1 MKTIRFMLISLVL
14 GIGLGAISRPTLA
27 QKEAKLIGVEDGL
40 FNEHLCADIIG
51 NSVVVGAHS
60 KNIARIYVGD
70 GKKWNQQAEL
80 TTGPEANAF
89 GWAVSLTGR
98 HDRAS
103 ANTAIVGAPSDNHA
117 GAKKNAGSAF
127 IFVRSGDTWK
137 QQAKLVAPDPEVE
150 DAFGSAVSIDR
161 NTAIVGVPMDDDA
174 GRDAGAAYIFV
185 RDGNAWKQQAKL
197 APQDLV
203 GFDAFGG
210 AVFVHGNTAIVGAN
224 GHSHSGLRFP
234 GAAYVFVREGTTWV
248 EQAKLTADDAASS
261 DSFGKSVA
269 LFNDTIIV
277 GAPIADI
284 EGKKD
289 AGAAYIFAR
298 EGDSWKQKVK
308 LIRKAEGKGDQ
319 FGSGV
324 AVAGNIAIVG
334 AAGVEDA
341 GVGSGAAYGF
351 ARVDGVW
358 EEKKKVQPDD
368 EGPRI
373 GFGAWVAISSGIVAV
388 SAHNAPNEDAGLNR
402 GKGAAAYVYN
412 SVEDFG
418 TPPFLTVEPFGLRMT
433 TLGRVK
439 RTALLQN
446 FPNPF
451 NPDTWLP
458 YRLAA
463 DVPVT
468 LGIYN
473 VRGQLLRELNLGV
486 QKAGGYLT
494 RETAAYW
501 DGRDHIGETVSSGVY
516 FYTLHTGA
524 FEATRRMLILK

>member
-1 MKTIRFMLISLVL
+1 MKTIRFILISLVL
-14 GIGLGAISRPTLA
+14 GIGLGSMSPALA
-27 QKEAKLIGVEDGL
+27 QKEFKLIGVEDGL
-40 FNEHLCADIIG
+40 DNEHLCADIIG
-51 NSVVVGAHS
+51 HSVVVGAHRVA
-60 KNIARIYVGD
+60 IAKIYVGD
-70 GKKWNQQAEL
+70 GKKWNEQAEL
-80 TTGPEANAF
+80 TVGPDAGAF

-117 GAKKNAGSAF
+117 GAKKNAGSAY
-127 IFVRSGDTWK
+127 IFVRSGDNWK
-137 QQAKLVAPDPEVE
+137 QQAKLAAPDPEDE
-150 DAFGSAVSIDR
+150 DAFGFAVSIDR
-161 NTAIVGVPMDDDA
+161 NTAIVGVPMDDDG
-174 GRDAGAAYIFV
+174 GRDAGSAYIFV
-185 RDGNAWKQQAKL
+185 RDGNAWRQQAKL
-197 APQDLV
+197 VPQDLV
-203 GFDAFGG
+203 GFDVFGG
-210 AVFVHGNTAIVGAN
+210 AVFVHGNTAVVGAS

-234 GAAYVFVREGTTWV
+234 GAAYVFVREGTTWL

-277 GAPIADI
+277 GAPLADI

-289 AGAAYIFAR
+289 AGAAYVFAR
-298 EGDSWKQKVK
+298 EGDTWKQQVK
-308 LIRKAEGKGDQ
+308 LIRKAERKGDQ

-324 AVAGNIAIVG
+324 AVAGNLAIVG

-358 EEKKKVQPDD
+358 EEKDKVRPED

-373 GFGAWVAISSGIVAV
+373 KFGAWVAISGDMVVV
-388 SAHNAPNEDAGLNR
+388 SAHNAPNPDHPATNR
-402 GKGAAAYVYN
+402 GHGTAAYVYN
-412 SVEDFG
+412 SEEDFG
-418 TPPFLTVEPFGLRMT
+418 TPPFLAVEPFELRVT
-433 TLGRVK
+433 TLGQVK

-451 NPDTWLP
+451 NPETWLP
-458 YRLAA
+458 YRLAVDA
-463 DVPVT
+463 PVT
-468 LGIYN
+468 LRIYN
-473 VRGQLLRELNLGV
+473 VRGQLMRELNLGV

-501 DGRDHIGETVSSGVY
+501 DGRDQVGETVSSGIY
-516 FYTLHTGA
+516 FYSLHAGP
-524 FEATRRMLILK
+524 FQATRSMLILK

>member
-1 MKTIRFMLISLVL
+1 MKTIRFILISLVL
-14 GIGLGAISRPTLA
+14 GIGLGSISRPTLA
-27 QKEAKLIGVEDGL
+27 QKEIKLVAVEDGRG
-40 FNEHLCADIIG
+40 NKHLCADIIG
-51 NSVVVGAHS
+51 DSVIVGSHEMG
-60 KNIARIYVGD
+60 IAKIYVGD
-70 GKKWNQQAEL
+70 GKKWKEQAEL
-80 TTGPEANAF
+80 TADPAGAAF

-117 GAKKNAGSAF
+117 EAKKNAGAAYIF
-127 IFVRSGDTWK
+127 IRSGDIWK
-137 QQAKLVAPDPEVE
+137 EQAKLVAPDPEDE
-150 DAFGSAVSIDR
+150 DAFGFAVSIDR
-161 NTAIVGVPMDDDA
+161 NTAIVGVPMDDDG
-174 GRDAGAAYIFV
+174 GRDAGSAYIFV
-185 RDGNAWKQQAKL
+185 RDGVAWKQQAKL
-197 APQDLV
+197 VPQDLV
-203 GFDAFGG
+203 GFDVFGG
-210 AVFVHGNTAIVGAN
+210 AVFVHGNTAVVGAG
-224 GHSHSGLRFP
+224 GHSHNGLRFP

-261 DSFGKSVA
+261 DSFGQSVA
-269 LFNDTIIV
+269 LFNDTIVV
-277 GAPIADI
+277 GAPLADV
-284 EGKKD
+284 EGNKD
-289 AGAAYIFAR
+289 AGAAYVFAR
-298 EGDSWKQKVK
+298 EGDTWKRHVK
-308 LIRKAEGKGDQ
+308 LIRKAENKGDQ

-334 AAGVEDA
+334 APAVDDEGLA
-341 GVGSGAAYGF
+341 SGAAYGF

-373 GFGAWVAISSGIVAV
+373 KFGAWVAISGGMVAV
-388 SAHNAPNEDAGLNR
+388 SAHNKPSDEAWLAR
-402 GKGAAAYVYN
+402 GFGTAAYVYN

-418 TPPFLTVEPFGLRMT
+418 TPPFLAVEPFGLRVT

-451 NPDTWLP
+451 NPETWLP

-463 DVPVT
+463 DAPVT
-468 LGIYN
+468 LRIYN
-473 VRGQLLRELNLGV
+473 VRGQLVRELNLGM

-501 DGRDHIGETVSSGVY
+501 DGRDHVGETVSSGIY
-516 FYTLHTGA
+516 FYTLHAGSVQ
-524 FEATRRMLILK
+524 ATRRMLILK

>member
-1 MKTIRFMLISLVL
+1 MKTIRFMLISLAL
-14 GIGLGAISRPTLA
+14 GIGLGSISRTALA
-27 QKEAKLIGVEDGL
+27 LEDEVKLIGVEDGL
-40 FNEHLCADIIG
+40 DNEHLCADIVG
-51 NSVVVGAHS
+51 DSVVVGAHRVG
-60 KNIARIYVGD
+60 IAKIYVGG
-70 GKKWNQQAEL
+70 GKKWKEQAEL
-80 TTGPEANAF
+80 TAAPDAAF
-89 GWAVSLTGR
+89 GWAVSLTGH

-103 ANTAIVGAPSDNHA
+103 ANTAIVGAPSDNLA
-117 GAKKNAGSAF
+117 GANKAGSAF

-137 QQAKLVAPDPEVE
+137 QQAKLAAPDPEKE
-150 DAFGSAVSIDR
+150 DAFGFAVSIDR

-185 RDGNAWKQQAKL
+185 RDGNAWRQQAKL

-203 GFDAFGG
+203 GFDVFGG

-224 GHSHSGLRFP
+224 GHSHNNLRFA

-269 LFNDTIIV
+269 LFNNTIVV
-277 GAPIADI
+277 GAPVADV

-289 AGAAYIFAR
+289 AGAAYVFAR
-298 EGDSWKQKVK
+298 EGDTWKQKGK

-334 AAGVEDA
+334 AAGVDEA

-358 EEKKKVQPDD
+358 EEKEKVQPED

-373 GFGAWVAISSGIVAV
+373 KFGAWVAISGDMVAV
-388 SAHNAPNEDAGLNR
+388 SAHNVPNEDAWLNR
-402 GKGAAAYVYN
+402 GKGTAAYVYN

-418 TPPFLTVEPFGLRMT
+418 TPPFLAVELFGLRVT
-433 TLGRVK
+433 TLGQVK
-439 RTALLQN
+439 RTHC
-446 FPNPF
+446 FKTSPI
-451 NPDTWLP
+451 
-458 YRLAA
+458 RL
-463 DVPVT
+463 T
-468 LGIYN
+468 LKHGC
-473 VRGQLLRELNLGV
+473 R
-486 QKAGGYLT
+486 
-494 RETAAYW
+494 
-501 DGRDHIGETVSSGVY
+501 IG
-516 FYTLHTGA
+516 
-524 FEATRRMLILK
+524 

>member
-1 MKTIRFMLISLVL
+1 MKTIRFILISLVL
-14 GIGLGAISRPTLA
+14 GIGLGSISRPTLA
-27 QKEAKLIGVEDGL
+27 QKEVKLIGVEDGRG
-40 FNEHLCADIIG
+40 NEHLCADIIG
-51 NSVVVGAHS
+51 DSVIVGAHGVG
-60 KNIARIYVGD
+60 IAKIYVGD
-70 GKKWNQQAEL
+70 GKKWKEQAEL
-80 TTGPEANAF
+80 TADPDAAAF

-103 ANTAIVGAPSDNHA
+103 ANIAIVGAPSDNHA
-117 GAKKNAGSAF
+117 EAEKNAGAAYIF
-127 IFVRSGDTWK
+127 IRSGDTWK
-137 QQAKLVAPDPEVE
+137 QQAKLAAPDPEDE
-150 DAFGSAVSIDR
+150 DAFGFAVSIDR

-174 GRDAGAAYIFV
+174 GNNSGSAYIFV
-185 RDGNAWKQQAKL
+185 RDGVAWKQQAKL
-197 APQDLV
+197 VPQDLV

-224 GHSHSGLRFP
+224 GHSHNGLRFA

-248 EQAKLTADDAASS
+248 EQAKLTAEDAASS
-261 DSFGKSVA
+261 DSFGQSVA
-269 LFNDTIIV
+269 LFNDTIVV
-277 GAPIADI
+277 GAPLADV
-284 EGKKD
+284 EGRKD
-289 AGAAYIFAR
+289 AGAAYVFAR
-298 EGDSWKQKVK
+298 ARDTWKRQVK
-308 LIRKAEGKGDQ
+308 LIRKAERKGDQ

-334 AAGVEDA
+334 APAVDEEGVA
-341 GVGSGAAYGF
+341 SGAAYGF

-358 EEKKKVQPDD
+358 EEKKKVLPDD

-373 GFGAWVAISSGIVAV
+373 KFGAWVAISGDMVVV
-388 SAHNAPNEDAGLNR
+388 SAHNKPSDEAWLAR
-402 GKGAAAYVYN
+402 GFGTAAYVYN

-418 TPPFLTVEPFGLRMT
+418 TPPFLAVEPFGLRVT
-433 TLGRVK
+433 TLGQVK

-451 NPDTWLP
+451 NPETWLP

-463 DVPVT
+463 DAPVT

-473 VRGQLLRELNLGV
+473 VQGQLMRELNLGV

-501 DGRDHIGETVSSGVY
+501 DGRDQVGETVSSGIY
-516 FYTLHTGA
+516 FYTLHAARSMPRGECS
-524 FEATRRMLILK
+524 F

>member
-1 MKTIRFMLISLVL
+1 MNTIRFILISLVIGIVL
-14 GIGLGAISRPTLA
+14 GTISRPTLA
-27 QKEAKLIGVEDGL
+27 REDEVKLIGVEDGL
-40 FNEHLCADIIG
+40 DNEHLCADIIG
-51 NSVVVGAHS
+51 DSVVVGAHRVG
-60 KNIARIYVGD
+60 IAKIYVGN
-70 GKKWNQQAEL
+70 GEKWKEQAEL
-80 TTGPEANAF
+80 TVGPEATAF

-117 GAKKNAGSAF
+117 GAKAGSAY
-127 IFVRSGDTWK
+127 IFARSGDTWN
-137 QQAKLVAPDPEVE
+137 QQAKLAAPDPEDK
-150 DAFGSAVSIDR
+150 DAFGFAVSIYR
-161 NTAIVGVPMDDDA
+161 NTAIVGVPMDDDG
-174 GRDAGAAYIFV
+174 GRDAGSAYIFV
-185 RDGNAWKQQAKL
+185 RDGVAWRQQAKL
-197 APQDLV
+197 VPQDLV
-203 GFDAFGG
+203 GFDLFGG
-210 AVFVHGNTAIVGAN
+210 AVFVHGNTAVVGAS
-224 GHSHSGLRFP
+224 GHSHNGLRFP

-269 LFNDTIIV
+269 LFNDTIVV
-277 GAPIADI
+277 GAPVADV

-289 AGAAYIFAR
+289 AGAAYVFAR
-298 EGDSWKQKVK
+298 EGDTWKRQVK
-308 LIRKAEGKGDQ
+308 LIRKSDSKGDQ

-358 EEKKKVQPDD
+358 EEKKKVLPEDG
-368 EGPRI
+368 GPRI
-373 GFGAWVAISSGIVAV
+373 NFGAWVAISGDMVAV
-388 SAHNAPNEDAGLNR
+388 SAHNAPNPDHAATNR
-402 GKGAAAYVYN
+402 GHGTAAYVYN

-418 TPPFLTVEPFGLRMT
+418 TPPFLAVEPFELRVT

-451 NPDTWLP
+451 NPETWLP

-463 DVPVT
+463 DAPVT
-468 LGIYN
+468 LRICN
-473 VRGQLLRELNLGV
+473 VRGQLVRELNLGV

-501 DGRDHIGETVSSGVY
+501 DGRDHVGEPVSSGIY
-516 FYTLHTGA
+516 FYTLHA
-524 FEATRRMLILK
+524 APFQATRRMLILK

>member
-1 MKTIRFMLISLVL
+1 MKSIPFILISLVL
-14 GIGLGAISRPTLA
+14 GIGLGAISLPTLA
-27 QKEAKLIGVEDGL
+27 REDEVKLIGVEDGL
-40 FNEHLCADIIG
+40 DNEHLCADIIG
-51 NSVVVGAHS
+51 DSVVVGAHRVD
-60 KNIARIYVGD
+60 IAKIYVGG
-70 GKKWNQQAEL
+70 GKKWKEQAEL
-80 TTGPEANAF
+80 TANTDAAAF

-103 ANTAIVGAPSDNHA
+103 ADTVIVGAPSDNLA
-117 GAKKNAGSAF
+117 GAKAGSAY

-137 QQAKLVAPDPEVE
+137 QQAKLVAPDPEDE
-150 DAFGSAVSIDR
+150 DAFGFAVSIYR

-210 AVFVHGNTAIVGAN
+210 AVFVHRNTAIVGAN
-224 GHSHSGLRFP
+224 GHSHNGLRFP

-277 GAPIADI
+277 GTPVADV

-289 AGAAYIFAR
+289 AGAAYVFAR
-298 EGDSWKQKVK
+298 EGDTWKQQVK
-308 LIRKAEGKGDQ
+308 LIRKAVGKGDQ

-358 EEKKKVQPDD
+358 EEKEKVLPED
-368 EGPRI
+368 GGARI
-373 GFGAWVAISSGIVAV
+373 NFGAWVAISGDMVVV
-388 SAHNAPNEDAGLNR
+388 SAHNAPNPDHPATNR
-402 GKGAAAYVYN
+402 GHGTAAYVYN
-412 SVEDFG
+412 SEEDFG
-418 TPPFLTVEPFGLRMT
+418 TPPFLAVEPFGLRVT
-433 TLGRVK
+433 ALGQVK

-451 NPDTWLP
+451 NPETWIP

-463 DVPVT
+463 DSSVM
-468 LGIYN
+468 LRIHN
-473 VRGQLLRELNLGV
+473 VRGQLIRELNLGRHE
-486 QKAGGYLT
+486 AGSYLS

-501 DGRDHIGETVSSGVY
+501 DGSDQVGETVSSGIY
-516 FYTLHTGA
+516 FYTLLAGP